1 MKNTVKQYRQWLVA
15 LKEDIS
21 NLKLQ
26 AVLQVNQHMLLL
38 YWYLGKQIIQKVDV
52 EGWGAKV
59 IPQLAKDL
67 QKPFPDMQGFSA
79 RNLRY
84 MRQFANAYPDL
95 LIGQQAA
102 AQIQAGE
109 KTSAKR
115 SMRALQRHETTI
127 GQQAAAQFNNT
138 QWFLSNPSLV
148 SIPWGHHM
156 YLLDKISDKEAR
168 LWYIQKTIEHNWSR
182 AVLQY
187 QVQTDL
193 FQRQKKNKKHS
204 NFHLTLPKP
213 QSDLANQ
220 VLKDPYIFN
229 FLEFGEKMTEHELET
244 QLINHI
250 QEFLIEL
257 GAGFAFVGRQVKFKT
272 GRKDHFIDLLFYHL
286 ILRSY
291 IVIELKMEGF
301 EFAHTGQMN
310 GYLNFVNKHLKQADD
325 HPSIGIILCGSKDE
339 VEVDFALSNINQP
352 IGVSDYRFI
361 KSLPRRLQGKLPDAK
376 VLQNEVRKFLGKNSR
391 SKK

>member
-21 NLKLQ
+21 NSKLQ

-59 IPQLAKDL
+59 ILQLAKDL

-95 LIGQQAA
+95 LIGQQPA
-102 AQIQAGE
+102 AQIQAE
-109 KTSAKR
+109 KKNPGKR
-115 SMRALQRHETTI
+115 DNRALQPHKTTI
-127 GQQAAAQFNNT
+127 GQQAAARFNNK

-156 YLLDKISDKEAR
+156 YLLDKIADKEAR

-291 IVIELKMEGF
+291 IVIELKMEEF

-376 VLQNEVRKFLGKNSR
+376 ALQNEVRKFLGKNVR

>member
-1 MKNTVKQYRQWLVA
+1 
-15 LKEDIS
+15 
-21 NLKLQ
+21 
-26 AVLQVNQHMLLL
+26 MLLL

-59 IPQLAKDL
+59 ILQLAKDL

-102 AQIQAGE
+102 AKLQAE
-109 KTSAKR
+109 KKNPGKR
-115 SMRALQRHETTI
+115 GNRALQPHKTTI
-127 GQQAAAQFNNT
+127 GQQAAARFNNK

-156 YLLDKISDKEAR
+156 YLLDKIADKEAR

-291 IVIELKMEGF
+291 IVIELKMEEF
-301 EFAHTGQMN
+301 EFSHTGQMN

-376 VLQNEVRKFLGKNSR
+376 ALQNEVRKFLGKNDR

>member
-1 MKNTVKQYRQWLVA
+1 MKNTTKQYREWLVE
-15 LKEDIS
+15 LKRDIQNS
-21 NLKLQ
+21 KLQ

-38 YWYLGKQIIQKVDV
+38 YWYLGKQMTQKVDV
-52 EGWGAKV
+52 EGWGAKI

-67 QKPFPDMQGFSA
+67 QKQFPDLQGFSA
-79 RNLRY
+79 RSLKY
-84 MRQFANAYPDL
+84 MRQFANTYPDL
-95 LIGQQAA
+95 LIGQQP
-102 AQIQAGE
+102 
-109 KTSAKR
+109 
-115 SMRALQRHETTI
+115 
-127 GQQAAAQFNNT
+127 AAQFNNT
-138 QWFLSNPSLV
+138 QWFLSNPDLV

-156 YLLDKISDKEAR
+156 YLLDRIFDKEAR

-213 QSDLANQ
+213 QSNLANQ
-220 VLKDPYIFN
+220 VLKAPYIFN
-229 FLEFGEKMTEHELET
+229 FLAFGEKITEHELET

-257 GAGFAFVGRQVKFKT
+257 GAGFAFVGRQVKFKI

-291 IVIELKMEGF
+291 VVIELKMEGF
-301 EFAHTGQMN
+301 ELAHTGQMN
-310 GYLNFVNKHLKQADD
+310 GYLNFVNEHLKQATDNS
-325 HPSIGIILCGSKDE
+325 SIGKILCGSKDE
-339 VEVDFALSNINQP
+339 VEVDFALSNINHP

-361 KSLPRRLQGKLPDAK
+361 KSLPRQLKGKLPDAK
-376 VLQNEVRKFLGKNSR
+376 ALQNEIKKFLGKNKR
-391 SKK
+391 SKKQ

>member
-1 MKNTVKQYRQWLVA
+1 MKNTTKQYREWLVE
-15 LKEDIS
+15 LKRDIQNS
-21 NLKLQ
+21 KLQ

-38 YWYLGKQIIQKVDV
+38 YWYLGKQITQKVDV
-52 EGWGAKV
+52 EGWGAKI

-67 QKPFPDMQGFSA
+67 QKQFPDLQGFSA
-79 RNLRY
+79 RSLKY

-95 LIGQQAA
+95 LIGQQPA
-102 AQIQAGE
+102 AQLQSGE
-109 KTSAKR
+109 KTNSNRGTKV
-115 SMRALQRHETTI
+115 LQRYKKPI
-127 GQQAAAQFNNT
+127 GQQAAAQFNNK
-138 QWFLSNPSLV
+138 QWFLSNPLLV

-156 YLLDKISDKEAR
+156 FLLDKIFDGEAR

-229 FLEFGEKMTEHELET
+229 FLDFGEKITEHELEK

-257 GAGFAFVGRQVKFKT
+257 GAGFAFVGRQIKFKI

-291 IVIELKMEGF
+291 VVLELKMEGF
-301 EFAHTGQMN
+301 ELAHTGQMN
-310 GYLNFVNKHLKQADD
+310 GYLNFINEHLKQATDN
-325 HPSIGIILCGSKDE
+325 PSIGIILCGSKDE
-339 VEVDFALSNINQP
+339 VEVDFALSNINHP

-361 KSLPRRLQGKLPDAK
+361 KSLPRQLRGKLPDAK
-376 VLQNEVRKFLGKNSR
+376 ALQNEIKKFLGKNRR

>member
-1 MKNTVKQYRQWLVA
+1 MKNTIKQYRQWLVA

-21 NLKLQ
+21 NSKLQ

-59 IPQLAKDL
+59 ILQLAKDL

-102 AQIQAGE
+102 AQLQAE
-109 KTSAKR
+109 KKNPGKR
-115 SMRALQRHETTI
+115 GNRALQPHKTTI
-127 GQQAAAQFNNT
+127 GQQAAARFNNK

-156 YLLDKISDKEAR
+156 YLLDKIADKEAR

-291 IVIELKMEGF
+291 IVIELKMEEF
-301 EFAHTGQMN
+301 EFSHTGQMN

-376 VLQNEVRKFLGKNSR
+376 ALQNEVRKFLGKNDR